1 MIALAMIG
9 FYFFRRSTGLIWDPW
24 SLADIIAL
32 LSRSNSLDE
41 YQDTKA
47 MTSKRELR
55 TRLAVSSER
64 LGY

>member
-32 LSRSNSLDE
+32 LSRSNSLE
-41 YQDTKA
+41 DTKA